1 MKRLFPDSEQR
12 LFLAN
17 MLLSRL
23 VRLLHRNTPLV
34 NNILCVKLDEI
45 GDMATCTHVFSL
57 LKQRFPEAQLTVLC
71 KPFNRELLTQ
81 DPHIDF
87 IITEASEWRQRYDLV
102 AELRGNWQT
111 WLKSLRYLP
120 KIRVDRG
127 SVRFAQRGR
136 QAHELQTNYRIVE
149 PILGGIPYE
158 AARLYPGNKAQDET
172 KTWLDT
178 QVAAPFVILHTGAR
192 KELRRWPAV
201 RFAALAEWLFSE
213 YKLVAVLPG
222 SADEQNHLQQLAKMI
237 RTPVHL
243 FPKEFTLNHLAALCA
258 EAALFVGNES
268 GPLHVACAMDTPV
281 TGIYGPGVRKVFYPW
296 STRHALVHHVLE
308 CNPCDQIHCVH
319 PELPCIQRASLEE
332 VMLAV
337 KQILHSVG

>member
-17 MLLSRL
+17 MLLSRFI
-23 VRLLHRNTPLV
+23 RLLRRNNAV
-34 NNILCVKLDEI
+34 VRNILCVKLDEI
-45 GDMATCTHVFSL
+45 GDMATCTHVFAL
-57 LKQRFPEAQLTVLC
+57 LKQRYPDARLTVLC
-71 KPFNRELLTQ
+71 KPFNRELLAH
-81 DPHIDF
+81 DPHIDT
-87 IITEASEWRQRYDLV
+87 IITEVSDWTQRYDLV

-120 KIRVDRG
+120 KLRVDRG
-127 SVRFAQRGR
+127 SVRFAQRGQ
-136 QAHELQTNYRIVE
+136 QAHELLTNYRTVQS
-149 PILGGIPYE
+149 LLQGIPNMP
-158 AARLYPGNKAQDET
+158 ARLYPGSKAQDET
-172 KTWLDT
+172 RHWLKT
-178 QVAAPFVILHTGAR
+178 QVAAPFVVLHAGAR
-192 KELRRWPAV
+192 KELRRWPAA

-222 SADEQNHLQQLAKMI
+222 STEEQDELQQLAEMI

-243 FPKEFTLNHLAALCA
+243 FPQEFTLNHLAALCA

-268 GPLHVACAMDTPV
+268 GPLHIACAMNTPV
-281 TGIYGPGVRKVFYPW
+281 TGIYGPGVRNVFYPW

-332 VMLAV
+332 VMQAV
-337 KQILHSVG
+337 NRVLHSVG